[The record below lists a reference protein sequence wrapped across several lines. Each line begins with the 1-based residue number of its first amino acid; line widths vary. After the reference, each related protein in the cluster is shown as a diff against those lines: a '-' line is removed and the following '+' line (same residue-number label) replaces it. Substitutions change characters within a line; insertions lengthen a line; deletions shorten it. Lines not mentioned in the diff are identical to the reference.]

1 MYTNKS
7 NRYHTNYSGCT
18 YWIHVTIPRILLCS
32 TNSRILYNLMPIL
45 PPSIAIDNITATI
58 NNKQHELAAIFVYI
72 LKINKCTTQIPVLR
86 SSNTTSITCLDH
98 VTPTPMNCASPQCY
112 RLAQQICDKDHGLL
126 NRL

>member
-1 MYTNKS
+1 MYTMKS
-7 NRYHTNYSGCT
+7 NSYHTNYSGYT
-18 YWIHVTIPRILLCS
+18 YWIHVTIPRILLCF
-32 TNSRILYNLMPIL
+32 TNSRILYNLIHCL

-86 SSNTTSITCLDH
+86 SSNTTSITCPYH
-98 VTPTPMNCASPQCY
+98 VTPTPMNCATPQCY
-112 RLAQQICDKDHGLL
+112 RLAQQIGNMDHGLL